1 MIYLL
6 LPAFNEA
13 DGIEILIKNIFKQ
26 LHNQQHSIIIVN
38 DGSFDNTPDILKK
51 LQPELNLNIINHEKN
66 LGLGKAMQT
75 GINYVSSVINKNDIL
90 ITMDADNTHPVDL
103 MQKLEEKINNGYDIA
118 IASRYASGGKEVGLK
133 KYRKILSGG
142 AGIIL
147 KLFFPINNVSDYTSG
162 YRAYS
167 GNIIKKAKDFYGQK
181 LVTVS
186 GFTCMAEILI
196 KLSKINAS
204 ISEVGLVLRYDL
216 KRGKS
221 KIKILKTILAYFHL
235 ILRLKFEKG

>member
-38 DGSFDNTPDILKK
+38 DGSCDNTLNILEK
-51 LQPELNLNIINHEKN
+51 LQSDIKLEILNHEQN
-66 LGLGKAMQT
+66 LGLGRAILT
-75 GINYVSSVINKNDIL
+75 GINHISATINENDIL
-90 ITMDADNTHPVDL
+90 ITMDADNTHPVEL
-103 MQKLEEKINNGYDIA
+103 MQKLSENINNGNDIA
-118 IASRYASGGKEVGLK
+118 IASRYASGGREIGLK
-133 KYRKILSGG
+133 KHRKILSSG

-147 KLFFPINNVSDYTSG
+147 KLFFPIKNVSDYTSG

-167 GNIIKKAKDFYGQK
+167 GRIIKKALNTYGQN
-181 LVTVS
+181 LITAP

-196 KLSKINAS
+196 KLSRIGAS
-204 ISEVGLVLRYDL
+204 ITETGLELRYDL
-216 KRGKS
+216 KKGKS
-221 KIKILKTILAYFHL
+221 KIKILKTILSYFRL
-235 ILRLKFEKG
+235 ILRLKFEKI